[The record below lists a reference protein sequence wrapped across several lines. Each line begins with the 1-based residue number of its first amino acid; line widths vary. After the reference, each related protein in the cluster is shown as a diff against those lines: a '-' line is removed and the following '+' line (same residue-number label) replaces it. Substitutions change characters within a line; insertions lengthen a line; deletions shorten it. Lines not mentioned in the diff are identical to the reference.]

1 MTNLAFSSFSHFSR
15 NCARRYT
22 YKQKP
27 RAHNRTIK
35 KLLVQEPENGARS
48 HTTLSE
54 MPLSWR
60 GRLRVITLA
69 PPASCPSTTCT
80 SRARGHAPLRLADQ
94 AQLAIWHAAA
104 GEGKR
109 FGCIDRCYL
118 LGICL
123 LLSHGRLKLE
133 APSYVRIG
141 VATRGELR
149 RICWRWR

>member
-27 RAHNRTIK
+27 RAHNRTTK
-35 KLLVQEPENGARS
+35 TLLVQEPENGARS

-69 PPASCPSTTCT
+69 PPASCPRTTCT

-94 AQLAIWHAAA
+94 AKLARSSRKRQEIWCAISQLYRSVVPPRDLFAAEPWSA
-104 GEGKR
+104 EG
-109 FGCIDRCYL
+109 
-118 LGICL
+118 
-123 LLSHGRLKLE
+123 
-133 APSYVRIG
+133 
-141 VATRGELR
+141 
-149 RICWRWR
+149 

>member
-109 FGCIDRCYL
+109 FGVQSVSCV
-118 LGICL
+118 
-123 LLSHGRLKLE
+123 S
-133 APSYVRIG
+133 IG
-141 VATRGELR
+141 ATSSGFVC
-149 RICWRWR
+149 CWAMVG